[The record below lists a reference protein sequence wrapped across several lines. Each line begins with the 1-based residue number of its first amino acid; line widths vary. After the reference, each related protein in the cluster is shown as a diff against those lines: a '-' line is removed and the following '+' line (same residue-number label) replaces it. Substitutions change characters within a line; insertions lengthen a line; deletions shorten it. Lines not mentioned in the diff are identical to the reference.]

1 MLSCWPVRPNPTA
14 SMRYRYRVLGF
25 LFCLSIITYLDRVC
39 ISVVGPRMK
48 KDLDLTNEQFGYVL
62 SAFALAYAL
71 FEVPTGV
78 LGDRIG
84 PRRVLTRV
92 VTWWSAFTVLTG
104 TAASL
109 TYLVVIRFLFG
120 IGEAGAYPNASIV
133 ISRWFPAVETGRAQ
147 SFIWAAG
154 RIGGALSP
162 LIVVPVAA
170 AFGWRASFWVMG
182 GIGLIWALAWY
193 GWFRDFPRDQPG
205 VSTEERDHIEAT
217 RSFKMHSHS
226 IPWRAI
232 LRNRNMWAIMLMF
245 HFYMYGAYFFTG
257 WLPTYLQD
265 GRQFSEDQ
273 MKLFA
278 TLPFMLGAIGCFT
291 GGYAS
296 DYIARRYG
304 LKTGRRA
311 VGIVGMGMS
320 SVVMLAA
327 ALATNNQ
334 TAALLLALG
343 MAFKD
348 LTLPVS
354 FAVCVDIGRSK
365 SGTVSG
371 AMNMAGQLGAFFLG
385 ILFGKIV
392 DATGNYNLPLFLIA
406 FLLLCSSLLWLVID
420 PTKEIVLAEDTDEAK
435 LTTV

>member
-1 MLSCWPVRPNPTA
+1 
-14 SMRYRYRVLGF
+14 MRYRYRVLAF

-48 KDLDLTNEQFGYVL
+48 KDLDLSNEQFGYVL

-71 FEVPTGV
+71 FEVPTGA

-104 TAASL
+104 TAANL
-109 TYLVVIRFLFG
+109 TYLVLIRFLFG
-120 IGEAGAYPNASIV
+120 IGEAGAYPNTSIV

-182 GIGLIWALAWY
+182 GIGLIWAAIWY
-193 GWFRDFPRDQPG
+193 VWFRDFPRDKPG
-205 VSTEERDHIEAT
+205 VAVEERDYIEAT
-217 RSFKMHSHS
+217 RSFKAHSHS

-232 LRNRNMWAIMLMF
+232 LRSRNMWAVMLMF

-265 GRQFSEDQ
+265 GRQFGEDQ

-278 TLPFMLGAIGCFT
+278 TLPFVLGAIGCFT

-296 DYIARRYG
+296 DYLARRYG

-311 VGIVGMGMS
+311 VGIVGMGVS

-420 PTKEIVLAEDTDEAK
+420 PTKEIVLAEDTDESK

>member
-1 MLSCWPVRPNPTA
+1 MS
-14 SMRYRYRVLGF
+14 YRYRVLAF

-48 KDLDLTNEQFGYVL
+48 KDLDLSNEQFGYVL

-71 FEVPTGV
+71 FEVPTGA

-104 TAASL
+104 TAANL
-109 TYLVVIRFLFG
+109 TYLVLIRFLFG
-120 IGEAGAYPNASIV
+120 IGEAGAYPNTSIV

-182 GIGLIWALAWY
+182 GIGLIWAAIWY
-193 GWFRDFPRDQPG
+193 VWFRDFPRDKPG
-205 VSTEERDHIEAT
+205 VAVEERDYIEAT
-217 RSFKMHSHS
+217 RSFKAHSHS

-232 LRNRNMWAIMLMF
+232 LRSRNMWAVMLMF

-265 GRQFSEDQ
+265 GRQFGEDQ

-278 TLPFMLGAIGCFT
+278 TLPFVLGAIGCFT

-296 DYIARRYG
+296 DYLARRYG

-311 VGIVGMGMS
+311 VGIVGMGVS

>member
-1 MLSCWPVRPNPTA
+1 MK
-14 SMRYRYRVLGF
+14 YRYRVLAF
-25 LFCLSIITYLDRVC
+25 LFSLSIITYLDRVC

-71 FEVPTGV
+71 FEIPTGS

-104 TAASL
+104 TAFNL
-109 TYLVVIRFLFG
+109 FYLVLIRFLFG
-120 IGEAGAYPNASIV
+120 IGEAGAYPNSSIV
-133 ISRWFPAVETGRAQ
+133 ISRWFPKTETGRAQ

-162 LIVVPVAA
+162 LIVVPVAVS
-170 AFGWRASFWVMG
+170 FGWRASFWVMG
-182 GIGLIWALAWY
+182 GVGIVWAVAWFF
-193 GWFRDFPRDQPG
+193 WFRDFPREKTGISDAER
-205 VSTEERDHIEAT
+205 EEIET
-217 RSFKMHSHS
+217 HRSFKSHDHS
-226 IPWRAI
+226 IPWRVI
-232 LRNRNMWAIMLMF
+232 LRDRNMWAIMLMF

-265 GRQFSEDQ
+265 GRQFDEGQ

-278 TLPFMLGAIGCFT
+278 TLPFVLGAIGCFT

-296 DYIARRYG
+296 DWLAKRYG
-304 LKTGRRA
+304 LRFGRRI
-311 VGIVGMGMS
+311 VGIVGMFAS
-320 SVVMLAA
+320 SVVMLLA
-327 ALATNNQ
+327 ALATDNQ

-371 AMNMAGQLGAFFLG
+371 AMNMAGQMGAFFLG

-392 DATGNYNLPLFLIA
+392 DTTGNYNHPLYLIA

-420 PTKEIVLAEDTDEAK
+420 PTKEVTFKKQESALNHFPN
-435 LTTV
+435 

>member
-1 MLSCWPVRPNPTA
+1 MK
-14 SMRYRYRVLGF
+14 YRYRVLGF
-25 LFCLSIITYLDRVC
+25 LFFLSIITYLDRVC

-48 KDLDLTNEQFGYVL
+48 KELDLTNEQFGYVL

-71 FEVPTGV
+71 FEVPTGT

-84 PRRVLTRV
+84 PRRVLARV
-92 VTWWSAFTVLTG
+92 VSWWSAFTMLTG
-104 TAASL
+104 TAFSL
-109 TYLVVIRFLFG
+109 VYLVVIRFLFG
-120 IGEAGAYPNASIV
+120 MGEAGAYPNSSIV
-133 ISRWFPAVETGRAQ
+133 IARWFPKTETGRAQ
-147 SFIWAAG
+147 SFIWGAG

-182 GIGLIWALAWY
+182 GIGLVWALAWY
-193 GWFRDFPRDQPG
+193 SWFRDFPHEKSGLSP
-205 VSTEERDHIEAT
+205 EERAEIEAT
-217 RSFKMHSHS
+217 RSYQAHGDARSHR
-226 IPWRAI
+226 IPWGAI
-232 LRNRNMWAIMLMF
+232 FRNRNMWAIMMMF

-257 WLPTYLQD
+257 WLPTYLQE
-265 GRQFSEDQ
+265 GRQFSEDD
-273 MKLFA
+273 MTLFA
-278 TLPFMLGAIGCFT
+278 TLPFLLGALGCFT

-296 DYIARRYG
+296 DWLAKRYG
-304 LKTGRRA
+304 LRFGRRV
-311 VGIVGMGMS
+311 VGLVGMFAS
-320 SVVMLAA
+320 SVVMLSAA
-327 ALATNNQ
+327 MATSNQ

-354 FAVCVDIGRSK
+354 FAVCVDVGRSK

-392 DATGNYNLPLFLIA
+392 DATGDYNYPLYLIA
-406 FLLLCSSLLWLVID
+406 FLLLCSSLLWLIID
-420 PTKEIVLAEDTDEAK
+420 PTKEVELE
-435 LTTV
+435 

>member
-1 MLSCWPVRPNPTA
+1 
-14 SMRYRYRVLGF
+14 MRYRYRVLGF